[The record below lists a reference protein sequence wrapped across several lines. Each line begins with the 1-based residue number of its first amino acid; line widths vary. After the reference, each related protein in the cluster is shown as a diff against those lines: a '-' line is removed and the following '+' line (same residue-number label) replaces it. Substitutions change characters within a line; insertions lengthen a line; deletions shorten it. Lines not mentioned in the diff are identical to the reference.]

1 MANKSK
7 FNKVLG
13 TTDVLV
19 IAFGAMIGWAWVVS
33 SGDWIST
40 AGTVGA
46 ILAFVIGGIMVFFVS
61 LTYAELTAAMP
72 QCGGEHVFSYRAM
85 GPNASF
91 VCTWAIVLGYASVA
105 AFEACAMPTVITYI
119 FPNFLQ
125 GYMYTIAGFDI
136 YASWVAVAVISAI
149 IITYINLK
157 GIETAA
163 ILQTIF
169 TVIIAAAGIAL
180 VASSAVSGSPDIFTQ
195 YMFSDP
201 ATSDFSTIGGIMT
214 IAVMT
219 PFYFVGF
226 DVIPQVAEEINIPY
240 RKLGSIMLMSIIMA
254 IVFYAMVVFGV
265 GYILP
270 ISEMGNSE
278 LPTATAME
286 MAFGLPIMAKVM
298 VIGGIAGMI
307 TSWNSFII
315 GGSRAMY
322 SMAESKMLPE
332 LFAKLNPK
340 TKIPSAAVL
349 FVGICS
355 MIAPFFGRKM
365 LVWIVDAGSLGVCV
379 AYLMVALSFLILRKK
394 EPDMPRPY
402 KVKHGKIVGG
412 LAVIMAGFFT
422 VLYVVPLP
430 FASTALVWQEWIVAG
445 LWMAIGAVF
454 FVHCKRKYGAEF
466 GRHID
471 VLLDESLMDSKK

>member
-1 MANKSK
+1 MEKSK

-13 TTDVLV
+13 MSDVLV

-33 SGDWIST
+33 TGDWIST
-40 AGTVGA
+40 AGTIGA
-46 ILAFVIGGIMVFFVS
+46 IFAFVIGGIMVFLVS
-61 LTYAELTAAMP
+61 LTYAELTSAMP

-125 GYMYTIAGFDI
+125 GYMYTIAGFDV
-136 YASWVAVAVISAI
+136 YASWVAVAVIAAI
-149 IITYINLK
+149 IITYINLRGVK
-157 GIETAA
+157 TAA
-163 ILQTIF
+163 ILQTVF
-169 TVIIAAAGIAL
+169 TVLIAAAGIAL
-180 VASSAVSGSPDIFTQ
+180 VAASAVNGSGNTLMSYPFADVE
-195 YMFSDP
+195 FSDC
-201 ATSDFSTIGGIMT
+201 SKLGGILT

-240 RKLGSIMLMSIIMA
+240 KKLGKIMLLSIIMA
-254 IVFYAMVVFGV
+254 VAFYALVVFGV

-270 ISEMGNSE
+270 VGDMAGSD
-278 LPTATAME
+278 LPTASAME
-286 MAFGLPIMAKVM
+286 LAFGIPAMAKVM

-315 GGSRAMY
+315 GGSRAMF

-332 LFAKLNPK
+332 TFAKLNPK
-340 TKIPSAAVL
+340 TKAPTNAILFIGIASA
-349 FVGICS
+349 
-355 MIAPFFGRKM
+355 IAPFFGRKM

-379 AYLMVALSFLILRKK
+379 AYLMVSLSFLILRKK
-394 EPDMPRPY
+394 EPEMNRPY
-402 KVKHGKIVGG
+402 RVKHGTLVGV
-412 LAVIMAGFFT
+412 LAVIMSGFFT
-422 VLYVVPLP
+422 VLYIIPLP

-445 LWMAIGAVF
+445 LWIVLGVVF
-454 FVHCKRKYGAEF
+454 FGYCKKKYGAEF

-471 VLLDESLMDSKK
+471 VMLDERLMEKD

>member
-1 MANKSK
+1 MEKSK

-13 TTDVLV
+13 MSDVLV

-33 SGDWIST
+33 TGDWIST
-40 AGTVGA
+40 AGTIGA
-46 ILAFVIGGIMVFFVS
+46 IFAFVIGGIMVFLVS
-61 LTYAELTAAMP
+61 LTYAELTSAMP

-125 GYMYTIAGFDI
+125 GYMYTIAGFDV
-136 YASWVAVAVISAI
+136 YASWVAVAVIAAI
-149 IITYINLK
+149 IITYINLRGVK
-157 GIETAA
+157 TAA
-163 ILQTIF
+163 ILQTVF
-169 TVIIAAAGIAL
+169 TVLIAAAGIAL
-180 VASSAVSGSPDIFTQ
+180 VAASAVNGSGETLMSYPFADVD
-195 YMFSDP
+195 FSDC
-201 ATSDFSTIGGIMT
+201 SKLGGILT

-240 RKLGSIMLMSIIMA
+240 KKLGKIMLLSIIMA
-254 IVFYAMVVFGV
+254 VAFYALVVFGV

-270 ISEMGNSE
+270 VGDMAGSD
-278 LPTATAME
+278 LPTASAME
-286 MAFGLPIMAKVM
+286 LAFGIPAMAKVM

-315 GGSRAMY
+315 GGSRAMF

-340 TKIPSAAVL
+340 TKAPTNAILFIGIASA
-349 FVGICS
+349 
-355 MIAPFFGRKM
+355 IAPFFGRKM

-379 AYLMVALSFLILRKK
+379 AYLMVSLSFLILRKK
-394 EPDMPRPY
+394 EPEMNRPY
-402 KVKHGKIVGG
+402 CVKHGTLVGV
-412 LAVIMAGFFT
+412 LAVIMSGFFT
-422 VLYVVPLP
+422 VLYIIPLP

-445 LWMAIGAVF
+445 LWIVLGVVF
-454 FVHCKRKYGAEF
+454 FVYCKKKFGAEF

-471 VLLDESLMDSKK
+471 VMLDERLMEKD

>member
-1 MANKSK
+1 MEKSK

-13 TTDVLV
+13 MSDVLV

-33 SGDWIST
+33 TGDWIRT
-40 AGTVGA
+40 AGTIGA
-46 ILAFVIGGIMVFFVS
+46 IFSFIIGGIMVYFVS

-119 FPNFLQ
+119 FPNFLK
-125 GYMYTIAGFDI
+125 GYMYTIAGFDV
-136 YASWVAVAVISAI
+136 YASWVAVAVIAAI

-157 GIETAA
+157 GVKTAA

-169 TVIIAAAGIAL
+169 TLMIAAAGIAL
-180 VASSAVSGSPDIFTQ
+180 VAASAVNGSMDNLTAYPFASAEFTDV
-195 YMFSDP
+195 SKL
-201 ATSDFSTIGGIMT
+201 GGIMT

-226 DVIPQVAEEINIPY
+226 DVIPQVAEEINISY
-240 RKLGSIMLMSIIMA
+240 KKLGKIMLLSIIMA

-270 ISEMGNSE
+270 VGDMAGAE

-286 MAFGLPIMAKVM
+286 VAFGIPAMAKVL

-315 GGSRAMY
+315 GGSRAMF

-332 LFAKLNPK
+332 VFAKLDPK
-340 TKIPSAAVL
+340 SKAPTNAILFIGIASA
-349 FVGICS
+349 
-355 MIAPFFGRKM
+355 IAPFFGRRM

-394 EPDMPRPY
+394 EPEMNRPY
-402 KVKHGKIVGG
+402 RVKNGTLVGI

-422 VLYVVPLP
+422 VLYIVPLP

-445 LWMAIGAVF
+445 LWIVIGAVF
-454 FVHCKRKYGAEF
+454 FVYCKKKYGAEF
-466 GRHID
+466 GKHID
-471 VLLDESLMDSKK
+471 VMLDESLMEKE

>member
-1 MANKSK
+1 MEKSK

-13 TTDVLV
+13 MSDVLV

-33 SGDWIST
+33 TGDWIST
-40 AGTVGA
+40 AGTIGA
-46 ILAFVIGGIMVFFVS
+46 IFAFVIGGIMVFLVS
-61 LTYAELTAAMP
+61 LTYAELTSAMP

-125 GYMYTIAGFDI
+125 GYMYTIAGFDV
-136 YASWVAVAVISAI
+136 YASWVAVAVIAAI
-149 IITYINLK
+149 IITYINLRGVK
-157 GIETAA
+157 TAA
-163 ILQTIF
+163 ILQTVF
-169 TVIIAAAGIAL
+169 TVLIAAAGIAL
-180 VASSAVSGSPDIFTQ
+180 VAASAVNGNGNTLMSYPFAGADFTDC
-195 YMFSDP
+195 SKL
-201 ATSDFSTIGGIMT
+201 GGILT

-240 RKLGSIMLMSIIMA
+240 KKLGKIMLLSIIMA
-254 IVFYAMVVFGV
+254 VVFYALVVFGV

-270 ISEMGNSE
+270 VGDMAGSD
-278 LPTATAME
+278 LPTASAME
-286 MAFGLPIMAKVM
+286 LAFGIPAMAKVM

-315 GGSRAMY
+315 GGSRAMF

-332 LFAKLNPK
+332 AFAKLNPK
-340 TKIPSAAVL
+340 TKAPTNAILFIGIASA
-349 FVGICS
+349 
-355 MIAPFFGRKM
+355 IAPFFGRKM

-379 AYLMVALSFLILRKK
+379 AYLMVSLSFLILRKK
-394 EPDMPRPY
+394 EPEMNRPY
-402 KVKHGKIVGG
+402 RVKHGKLVGV
-412 LAVIMAGFFT
+412 LAVIMSGFFT
-422 VLYVVPLP
+422 VLYIVPLP

-445 LWMAIGAVF
+445 LWIALGVVF
-454 FVHCKRKYGAEF
+454 FAYCKKKFGAEF

-471 VLLDESLMDSKK
+471 VMLDESLMEKD

>member
-1 MANKSK
+1 MEKSK

-13 TTDVLV
+13 MSDVLV

-33 SGDWIST
+33 TGDWIST
-40 AGTVGA
+40 AGTIGA
-46 ILAFVIGGIMVFFVS
+46 IFSFIIGGIMVYFVS

-119 FPNFLQ
+119 FPNFLK
-125 GYMYTIAGFDI
+125 GYMYTIAGFDV
-136 YASWVAVAVISAI
+136 YASWVAVAVIAAI

-157 GIETAA
+157 GVKTAA
-163 ILQTIF
+163 ILQTVF
-169 TVIIAAAGIAL
+169 TLMIAAAGIAL
-180 VASSAVSGSPDIFTQ
+180 VAASAVNGSMDNLTAYPFASAEFTDV
-195 YMFSDP
+195 SKL
-201 ATSDFSTIGGIMT
+201 GGIMT

-226 DVIPQVAEEINIPY
+226 DVIPQVAEEINISY
-240 RKLGSIMLMSIIMA
+240 KKLGKIMLLSIIMA

-265 GYILP
+265 GYIMP
-270 ISEMGNSE
+270 VSDMISAE

-286 MAFGLPIMAKVM
+286 VAFGIPAMAKVL

-315 GGSRAMY
+315 GGSRAMF

-332 LFAKLNPK
+332 VFAKLDPK
-340 TKIPSAAVL
+340 SKAPTNAILFIGIASA
-349 FVGICS
+349 
-355 MIAPFFGRKM
+355 IAPFFGRRM

-394 EPDMPRPY
+394 EPEMNRPY
-402 KVKHGKIVGG
+402 RVKNGALVGI

-422 VLYVVPLP
+422 VLYIVPLP

-445 LWMAIGAVF
+445 LWIVIGAVF
-454 FVHCKRKYGAEF
+454 FVYCKKKYGAEF
-466 GRHID
+466 GKHID
-471 VLLDESLMDSKK
+471 VMLDESLMEKE